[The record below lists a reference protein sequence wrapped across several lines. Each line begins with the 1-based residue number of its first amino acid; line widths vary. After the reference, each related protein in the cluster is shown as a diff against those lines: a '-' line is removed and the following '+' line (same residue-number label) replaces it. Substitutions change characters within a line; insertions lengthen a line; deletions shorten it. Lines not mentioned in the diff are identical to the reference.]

1 MRSLTS
7 LYTTA
12 APARP
17 SGSRPS
23 LLSGFVVIALLTVV
37 FTLCLAGRSQA
48 QPHEQPAQS
57 SATAAHG
64 EAGHGAKAEEHGPTV
79 LQMIAK
85 VFNFAVLVGL
95 LVYYLRSPIAEYLSS
110 RSTQIRQDLVTAADT
125 RAAATAQLAEIQ
137 RKLATLPGELE
148 ALKAQGAEDVKAEKV
163 RIAAAARVE
172 RERLLEQT
180 RREIDMRL
188 RIARRSLID
197 LAADLAV
204 SVARE
209 RIARSI
215 TPEDQLRLVDRYTQ
229 QLAGRG
235 GPDGG
240 AAAAGGAR

>member
-7 LYTTA
+7 LYTKA

-17 SGSRPS
+17 SGSRTRLFAVIG
-23 LLSGFVVIALLTVV
+23 LLTMVIAL
-37 FTLCLAGRSQA
+37 CLAARPQA

-64 EAGHGAKAEEHGPTV
+64 EAGHPKAAEEHGPTLV
-79 LQMIAK
+79 QLIAK

-95 LVYYLRSPIAEYLSS
+95 LTYYLRSPIAQYLSS
-110 RSTQIRQDLVTAADT
+110 RSTEIRQGLTTAAET

-137 RKLATLPGELE
+137 RMLATLPAELE

-180 RREIDMRL
+180 RREIEMRL

-204 SVARE
+204 GVARE
-209 RIARSI
+209 RITRSM
-215 TPEDQLRLVDRYTQ
+215 TAEDQLRLVDRYTQ
-229 QLAGRG
+229 QLAGRR
-235 GPDGG
+235 GPDG
-240 AAAAGGAR
+240 AAVAGGVR